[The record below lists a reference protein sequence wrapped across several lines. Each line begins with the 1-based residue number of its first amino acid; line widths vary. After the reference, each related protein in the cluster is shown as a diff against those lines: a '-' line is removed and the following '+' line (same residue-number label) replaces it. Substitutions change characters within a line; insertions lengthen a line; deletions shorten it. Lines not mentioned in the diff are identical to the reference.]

1 MLVRVRSHR
10 ALLPLAVLVASCGT
24 TPPPLPKEPE
34 PDITAH
40 DPPPIEAPA
49 SQRDAPEISRSAGV
63 KGGFVLL
70 WPRMVPRTKD
80 PTMIDMASFVQQ
92 RLRQLSERAVNGAPV
107 DIRPEPERVCP
118 KPDGCQGTSVGA
130 LVLREKDGCA
140 VLAVIGA
147 PGQANQKVV
156 PWVGSVQLK
165 AESVPFR
172 EPPEAIVRVVDWAP
186 CAKVTD
192 SLKDG
197 EADVM
202 AAIKAAHY

>member
-1 MLVRVRSHR
+1 M
-10 ALLPLAVLVASCGT
+10 
-24 TPPPLPKEPE
+24 TPPPLPKDPE

-40 DPPPIEAPA
+40 DPTPTQPPPQI
-49 SQRDAPEISRSAGV
+49 DAPEISRSAGV

-70 WPRMVPRTKD
+70 WPRMIPRSKD
-80 PTMIDMASFVQQ
+80 STMIDMASFVQQ
-92 RLRQLSERAVNGAPV
+92 RLRQLSERAVNGAPI

-118 KPDGCQGTSVGA
+118 KPDGCVGTAVGA

-140 VLAVIGA
+140 VLAVISA
-147 PGQANQKVV
+147 PGQSNQRVV
-156 PWVGSVQLK
+156 PWVGSAKLK

-172 EPPEAIVRVVDWAP
+172 EPPESIVRIDDWAP
-186 CAKVTD
+186 CSKVTD

-197 EADVM
+197 EADVL

>member
-1 MLVRVRSHR
+1 MRL
-10 ALLPLAVLVASCGT
+10 ALALSLALSLAACGT

-40 DPPPIEAPA
+40 DPAPIEAPA
-49 SQRDAPEISRSAGV
+49 SQRDAPEISRSPGV
-63 KGGFVLL
+63 KGGFVLM
-70 WPRMVPRTKD
+70 WPRMVPRSKD
-80 PTMIDMASFVQQ
+80 PTMVDMASFVQQ
-92 RLRQLSERAVNGAPV
+92 RLRQLSERAVNGAPI

-118 KPDGCQGTSVGA
+118 KPDGCAATAVGA
-130 LVLREKDGCA
+130 LVLREQNGCA
-140 VLAVIGA
+140 VLAVVSA
-147 PGQANQKVV
+147 PGQSNQKVV

-172 EPPEAIVRVVDWAP
+172 EAPESIVRVTDWTP